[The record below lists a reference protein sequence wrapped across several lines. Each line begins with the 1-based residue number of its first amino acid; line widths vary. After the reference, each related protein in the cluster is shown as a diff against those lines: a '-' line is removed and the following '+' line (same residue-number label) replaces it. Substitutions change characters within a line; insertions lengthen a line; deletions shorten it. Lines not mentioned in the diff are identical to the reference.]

1 MFENEN
7 NGESNTKKWKLTET
21 EKAEMKERIIRYL
34 RKNGYA
40 YNGKY
45 FKVL

>member
-21 EKAEMKERIIRYL
+21 EKAEMKERIIAYL
-34 RKNGYA
+34 RENGYS
-40 YNGKY
+40 YNEKY